1 MTKDFLLPDL
11 GEGLTEAEIVRWLV
25 AVGDTVALDQP
36 VAEVETA
43 KAVVE
48 VSSPF
53 TGTVTAL
60 HAVPGAQVPVGAPL
74 LSVALT
80 ESVQP
85 EDGADKEDGAARAAP
100 SGSVL
105 VGYGTGGGDRS
116 RRHRPRPAEAGSPPA
131 AAPEDIRRNT
141 EGRPRGTADEG
152 APGRLTAVPRAKPP
166 VRKLARD
173 LGVDLGE
180 VSGSGPEGLVTRADV
195 NQAAA
200 RVPAPAPPADPSQ
213 SEDAERIPLVGVRRV
228 TAERMAT
235 SRRQIPDA
243 TAWVDCD
250 ATGLCKLRDRLN
262 ADQSTVPA
270 TVPAAVRISPL
281 AIILRACVAGLREFP
296 SLNASLDAERGE
308 IVLYRHV
315 NLGVAAHTDRG
326 LLVPVIRDA
335 QRMSMLQ
342 IAAELARLAR
352 IAREGSITPTEL
364 VGSTF
369 TVSNYGAL
377 GIDGGSPVINFPEAA
392 ILGVG
397 RITDRPWVHKGV
409 VKPRKVLQLSIAFD
423 HRLCDGAD
431 AAGFLTL
438 IADCVEHPTRLL
450 AVL

>member
-53 TGTVTAL
+53 AGTVTAL

-80 ESVQP
+80 EP
-85 EDGADKEDGAARAAP
+85 GDGASEEDGAARAAP

-105 VGYGTGGGDRS
+105 VGYGTGGGSRS
-116 RRHRPRPAEAGSPPA
+116 RRHRPRRAEAGSPPA
-131 AAPEDIRRNT
+131 AEPEDLRRNT
-141 EGRPRGTADEG
+141 GGRPRGTADEG
-152 APGRLTAVPRAKPP
+152 APGRLTAEPRAKPP
-166 VRKLARD
+166 VRKLAKD

-200 RVPAPAPPADPSQ
+200 RVPAPALPADPPQ
-213 SEDAERIPLVGVRRV
+213 SEDAERLPLEGVRRV
-228 TAERMAT
+228 IAERMAT
-235 SRRQIPDA
+235 SRRQIPEA

-262 ADQSTVPA
+262 AHQSAVPA
-270 TVPAAVRISPL
+270 TVRVSPL

-335 QRMSMLQ
+335 HRMSMLQ
-342 IAAELARLAR
+342 IAAELGRLTR
-352 IAREGSITPTEL
+352 IARDGSITPTEL

-369 TVSNYGAL
+369 TVSNYGSL

-397 RITDRPWVHKGV
+397 RITDRPWVHQGV

-423 HRLCDGAD
+423 HRLADGAD